1 MSERTKIIK
10 KQGKP
15 TPRSVSL
22 SDVAKHVGVSTATV
36 SRVLNNPEK
45 VAEKKRLIIEEAITE
60 LGYIPDGAARALA
73 SRHTKTIGAVVPTL
87 DNAIFAT
94 GIQALQSRL
103 KSAGYTLLVA
113 SHEYDL
119 DEELHEVKTLLR
131 QGVEGIMLVGGTHR
145 PELDDLLTRQHI
157 SHVNCWA
164 YDAGSPKPYVGFDN
178 KKAARR
184 LTDYLLGLGHRHLAV
199 IIGHTTNNDRAA
211 DRLAGIKEAM
221 ASQGLVLEEGSILQ
235 RAYSVKQ
242 GREAMQAL
250 LKSSIKPTAVI
261 CGNDILALG
270 ALAECKAAGVSVP
283 DDISITG
290 FDDLELSS
298 QLVPALTTVRI
309 PSAEMGRLAADHL
322 IAQINQEDTLLSTE
336 VDIELMI
343 RDTTAAAPGCKKS

>member
-1 MSERTKIIK
+1 MS
-10 KQGKP
+10 
-15 TPRSVSL
+15 RSVSL

-45 VAEKKRLIIEEAITE
+45 VAEKKRLMIEAAIAE

-94 GIQALQSRL
+94 GIQALQSQL
-103 KSAGYTLLVA
+103 KNVGYTLLVA

-145 PELDDLLTRQHI
+145 PALDDLLMRQHI
-157 SHVNCWA
+157 SYVNCWA
-164 YDAGSPKPYVGFDN
+164 FDAASPKPYVGFDN
-178 KKAARR
+178 KKASER
-184 LTDYLLGLGHRHLAV
+184 LTRYLIELGHKDFAV
-199 IIGHTTNNDRAA
+199 IIGHTVNNDRAA
-211 DRLAGIKEAM
+211 DRLAGVKVAIEQ
-221 ASQGLVLEEGSILQ
+221 QGLRLSDESILQ
-235 RAYSVKQ
+235 RSYSVKQ
-242 GREAMQAL
+242 GREAMQAIL
-250 LKSSIKPTAVI
+250 NSKNRPTAVI
-261 CGNDILALG
+261 CGNDVLALG
-270 ALAECKAAGVSVP
+270 ALAECQAAGIDVP
-283 DDISITG
+283 NDISITG

-298 QLVPALTTVRI
+298 QLVPALTTVHI

-322 IAQINQEDTLLSTE
+322 LAQINQEDTSLSTE

-343 RDTTAAAPGCKKS
+343 RDTTAPPPTQKSLY